1 MTTSAERHL
10 LSRATYGANAASLA
24 AIHKMGT
31 TKWLEWQ
38 LNPSAIKDTV
48 ADSLL
53 KRLPIP
59 SDATPIWKVNYLLD
73 TDQVGGYEQLISI
86 PTAHMIRAI
95 WSQRQVLTVMEEL
108 WSDLFNVTVPHDGT
122 AESRAHYQYTIR
134 RNSLGKFSDLLW
146 AITHHPA
153 MLTYLNNRDSTRQ
166 APNENQG
173 RELLELH
180 SVGVN
185 AGYTEKDVLNSARI
199 LSGLSVS
206 SDSGEYEYRPWQH
219 WTGAVKVFGFKSTN
233 KSLEGGEALAQ
244 QWVRYLAHH
253 PATAQRVATKLL
265 QRFVTETPSKAQ
277 IASLAHIYLANDT
290 AIKPML
296 RAIFH
301 SSSFAA
307 SKGRKVKRP
316 IEYVASTVRLL
327 EAHPESVGLDAA
339 RALANWADAMGQQP
353 FGWPMPNGYSDI
365 GTAWL
370 STSTMLNRWNAVTN
384 ITHGWYPN
392 SLNMPDL
399 VKLLWGTNIPTTHGA
414 LIDAASKR
422 LFGRTLSTTHR
433 NAILT
438 FLGVTASTPVS
449 TKANN
454 VSPSIDWQLGSWVSL
469 LLDSPY
475 HLYR

>member
-1 MTTSAERHL
+1 MSSALPDTATPGPDTPGTHPSRRAILGGAVGVAAAVGASTVLGTSSAAAAAAPTGAAFMTTSAERHL
-10 LSRATYGANAASLA
+10 ISRATYGANAASLA

-199 LSGLSVS
+199 LSGLTQV
-206 SDSGEYEYRPWQH
+206 
-219 WTGAVKVFGFKSTN
+219 
-233 KSLEGGEALAQ
+233 
-244 QWVRYLAHH
+244 
-253 PATAQRVATKLL
+253 
-265 QRFVTETPSKAQ
+265 
-277 IASLAHIYLANDT
+277 
-290 AIKPML
+290 
-296 RAIFH
+296 
-301 SSSFAA
+301 
-307 SKGRKVKRP
+307 
-316 IEYVASTVRLL
+316 
-327 EAHPESVGLDAA
+327 
-339 RALANWADAMGQQP
+339 
-353 FGWPMPNGYSDI
+353 
-365 GTAWL
+365 
-370 STSTMLNRWNAVTN
+370 STST
-384 ITHGWYPN
+384 
-392 SLNMPDL
+392 
-399 VKLLWGTNIPTTHGA
+399 
-414 LIDAASKR
+414 
-422 LFGRTLSTTHR
+422 GRGSTGPAR
-433 NAILT
+433 
-438 FLGVTASTPVS
+438 
-449 TKANN
+449 
-454 VSPSIDWQLGSWVSL
+454 
-469 LLDSPY
+469 
-475 HLYR
+475 